1 MSVSTDPR
9 RALGALG
16 ERLAAEHLARA
27 GYVVLARNYRT
38 RFGEI
43 DIIAADSRCLVFC
56 EVKTRVAGLPRS
68 GPSDPLDAI
77 GPRKRRQLRAM
88 AREWLAA
95 ENTRDRPHRPELRF
109 DAIGI
114 VVTSR
119 GVLASLDHLMNAF

>member
-1 MSVSTDPR
+1 MSVSSDPR

-43 DIIAADSRCLVFC
+43 DIIAVDSRCVVFC
-56 EVKTRVAGLPRS
+56 EVKTRVAGLPRN

-77 GPRKRRQLRAM
+77 GPRKQRQLRAM

-95 ENTRDRPHRPELRF
+95 KDTRERPHRPELR
-109 DAIGI
+109 
-114 VVTSR
+114 
-119 GVLASLDHLMNAF
+119 

>member
-1 MSVSTDPR
+1 MSVSADPR

-16 ERLAAEHLARA
+16 ERLAAEHLTRA
-27 GYVVLARNYRT
+27 GYVVLGRNYRT

-56 EVKTRVAGLPRS
+56 EVKTRVAGRPS
-68 GPSDPLDAI
+68 GPDGPLDAI

-95 ENTRDRPHRPELRF
+95 EDTRDRPHRPELRF

-119 GVLASLDHLMNAF
+119 GVLASLDHLENAF

>member
-1 MSVSTDPR
+1 MSVSADPR

-16 ERLAAEHLARA
+16 ERLAAEHLTRA
-27 GYVVLARNYRT
+27 GYVVLGRNYRT

-56 EVKTRVAGLPRS
+56 EVKTRMAGRPS
-68 GPSDPLDAI
+68 GPAGPLDAI

-95 ENTRDRPHRPELRF
+95 EDTRDRPHRPELRF

-119 GVLASLDHLMNAF
+119 GVLASLDHLENAF

>member
-1 MSVSTDPR
+1 MSVSADPR

-16 ERLAAEHLARA
+16 ERLAAEHLTRA
-27 GYVVLARNYRT
+27 GYVVLGRNYRT

-43 DIIAADSRCLVFC
+43 DIIAANARCLVFC
-56 EVKTRVAGLPRS
+56 EVKTRVAGK
-68 GPSDPLDAI
+68 PSDRPDPLASIDA
-77 GPRKRRQLRAM
+77 RKQRQIRAM

-95 ENTRDRPHRPELRF
+95 PDTQDRPHRPELRF

-119 GVLASLDHLMNAF
+119 GVLASLEHLENAF

>member
-1 MSVSTDPR
+1 MSVSADPR
-9 RALGALG
+9 RALGAFG
-16 ERLAAEHLARA
+16 ERLAAEHLTRA
-27 GYVVLARNYRT
+27 GYLVIDRNYRT

-56 EVKTRVAGLPRS
+56 EVKTRLAGTPS
-68 GPSDPLDAI
+68 GPGGPLDAI
-77 GPRKRRQLRAM
+77 GPRKQRRLRAM

-95 ENTRDRPHRPELRF
+95 KDSQDRPHRPELRF

-119 GVLASLDHLMNAF
+119 CVLASLDHIENAF

>member
-43 DIIAADSRCLVFC
+43 DIIAVD
-56 EVKTRVAGLPRS
+56 
-68 GPSDPLDAI
+68 
-77 GPRKRRQLRAM
+77 
-88 AREWLAA
+88 
-95 ENTRDRPHRPELRF
+95 
-109 DAIGI
+109 
-114 VVTSR
+114 
-119 GVLASLDHLMNAF
+119 

>member
-1 MSVSTDPR
+1 MSVSADPR

-16 ERLAAEHLARA
+16 ERLAAEHLTRA
-27 GYVVLARNYRT
+27 GYLVIGRNYRT

-56 EVKTRVAGLPRS
+56 EVKTRVAGR
-68 GPSDPLDAI
+68 PSDAREPLDSI
-77 GPRKRRQLRAM
+77 GTRKRRQIRAM
-88 AREWLAA
+88 ARAWLAA
-95 ENTRDRPHRPELRF
+95 TDTQERPRRPEIRF

-119 GVLASLDHLMNAF
+119 GILASLEHLEDAF

>member
-16 ERLAAEHLARA
+16 ERLAAEHLTRA
-27 GYVVLARNYRT
+27 GYLVLALNYRT
-38 RFGEI
+38 RFGEL

-56 EVKTRVAGLPRS
+56 EVKTRVAGTPS
-68 GPSDPLDAI
+68 GPAGPLDAI
-77 GPRKRRQLRAM
+77 GPRKQRQLRAM

-95 ENTRDRPHRPELRF
+95 NDGRDRPHRPELRF

-114 VVTSR
+114 VITSR
-119 GVLASLDHLMNAF
+119 GVLASLEHLENAF

>member
-1 MSVSTDPR
+1 MSVSADPR

-16 ERLAAEHLARA
+16 ERLAAEHLTRA
-27 GYVVLARNYRT
+27 GYLVLGRNYRT

-43 DIIAADSRCLVFC
+43 DIIAADARCLVFC
-56 EVKTRVAGLPRS
+56 EVKTRVAGRPS
-68 GPSDPLDAI
+68 GPDGPLDAI
-77 GPRKRRQLRAM
+77 GTRKQRRLRAM

-95 ENTRDRPHRPELRF
+95 EDTRDRPHRPELRF

-119 GVLASLDHLMNAF
+119 GVLASLEHVENAF

>member
-1 MSVSTDPR
+1 MSVSADPR

-16 ERLAAEHLARA
+16 ERLAAEHLTRA
-27 GYVVLARNYRT
+27 GYLVLGRNYRT

-56 EVKTRVAGLPRS
+56 EVKTRVAGRPS
-68 GPSDPLDAI
+68 GPDGSLDAI
-77 GPRKRRQLRAM
+77 GTRKQRRLRAM

-95 ENTRDRPHRPELRF
+95 EDTRDRPHRPELRF

-119 GVLASLDHLMNAF
+119 GVLASLEHVENAF

>member
-1 MSVSTDPR
+1 MSVSADPR

-27 GYVVLARNYRT
+27 GYAVVARNYRT

-56 EVKTRVAGLPRS
+56 EVKTRVAGRPA
-68 GPSDPLDAI
+68 GPEGPFDAI

-88 AREWLAA
+88 AREWLASEDA
-95 ENTRDRPHRPELRF
+95 RDRPHRPELRF

-114 VVTSR
+114 VITSR
-119 GVLASLDHLMNAF
+119 GVLASLEHLENAF

>member
-1 MSVSTDPR
+1 MSVSADPR

-27 GYVVLARNYRT
+27 GYALLARNYRT

-43 DIIAADSRCLVFC
+43 DIIAADARCLVFC
-56 EVKTRVAGLPRS
+56 EVKTRVAGRPA
-68 GPSDPLDAI
+68 GPEGPLDAI

-88 AREWLAA
+88 AREWLASEDA
-95 ENTRDRPHRPELRF
+95 RDRPHRPELRF

-114 VVTSR
+114 VITSR
-119 GVLASLDHLMNAF
+119 GVLASLEHLENAF

>member
-1 MSVSTDPR
+1 MSVSADPR

-16 ERLAAEHLARA
+16 ERLAAEHLTRA
-27 GYVVLARNYRT
+27 GYVVIGRNYRT

-56 EVKTRVAGLPRS
+56 EVKTRVAGRPA
-68 GPSDPLDAI
+68 GPEGPLDAI
-77 GPRKRRQLRAM
+77 GTRKQRRLRAM

-95 ENTRDRPHRPELRF
+95 EDTRDRPHRPELRF

-119 GVLASLDHLMNAF
+119 GVLASLEHLENAF

>member
-16 ERLAAEHLARA
+16 ERLAADHLTRA
-27 GYVVLARNYRT
+27 GYLVIGRNYRT

-56 EVKTRVAGLPRS
+56 EVKTRVAGK
-68 GPSDPLDAI
+68 PSDRPDPLDAI
-77 GPRKRRQLRAM
+77 GVRKQRQIRAM

-95 ENTRDRPHRPELRF
+95 KDTQERPHRPELRF

-119 GVLASLDHLMNAF
+119 GGLVSLQHLENAF

>member
-1 MSVSTDPR
+1 MSVSADPR

-16 ERLAAEHLARA
+16 ERLAAEHLTRA

-56 EVKTRVAGLPRS
+56 EVKTRVAGRPA
-68 GPSDPLDAI
+68 GPEGPLDAI
-77 GPRKRRQLRAM
+77 GPRKRRRLRAM

-95 ENTRDRPHRPELRF
+95 EDTRDRPHRPELRF

-114 VVTSR
+114 VITSR
-119 GVLASLDHLMNAF
+119 GVLASLEHVENAF